1 MRFVQQQWFLET
13 GSNIVYGL
21 WMMQT
26 LKSRLDNKAVD
37 KNYVAEKW
45 SISID
50 AQQEQMLLLN
60 CMFDR
65 LSTGQHYLF
74 SRAKL
79 ALDSVC
85 TQ

>member
-1 MRFVQQQWFLET
+1 
-13 GSNIVYGL
+13 
-21 WMMQT
+21 MMQT
-26 LKSRLDNKAVD
+26 LKSRVDHKGLD
-37 KNYVAEKW
+37 KNYGAEIW

-50 AQQEQMLLLN
+50 TQQEQLLLLN
-60 CMFDR
+60 CLFDK

-79 ALDSVC
+79 ALDGVR